1 MKILFLT
8 LLDINDFNE
17 KNIYTDVL
25 REFIDRNH
33 NVTIVSPTERR
44 NWKKRKTN
52 NVNGDIIKVKIG
64 NITKTNIVEKGI
76 TTLMIDKL
84 YLRAIKKL
92 DNIKFDVVIYS
103 TPPITFTKT
112 INYLKKKDNLIT
124 YLLLKDIFPQNAVD
138 LEMMKKNSI
147 IYKYFRKKE
156 KKLYEIS
163 DCIGC
168 MSQRNMDYILKNNKL
183 PNLINKVHISPNS
196 TKIEKNNEKINIEI
210 IRERY
215 NLPVDKTIFVY
226 GGNIGKPQGINF
238 FLECLKKINSDN
250 KNAFFVV
257 IGSGTEFERVK
268 QFASEN
274 NLSNLKIIDNLPV
287 KEFSNILLAMDVGL
301 VLLDCRFT
309 IPNFPSRLLSYLQ
322 AELPILSAT
331 DLNTD
336 IGEICENNGFGIKVS
351 SNNHDAFIRAVD
363 SYTNMEDNQKI
374 EMRKKAYCYLE
385 KNYSSSISYK
395 IITNEIEK
403 AR

>member
-183 PNLINKVHISPNS
+183 SNLSSKVHISPNS
-196 TKIEKNNEKINIEI
+196 TKIEENDEKINVEI
-210 IRERY
+210 IREKY
-215 NLPVDKTIFVY
+215 NLPVNKTIFVY
-226 GGNIGKPQGINF
+226 GGNIGKPQGIDF

-250 KNAFFVV
+250 KDAFFVV
-257 IGSGTEFERVK
+257 IGSGTEFEKVK
-268 QFASEN
+268 HFANDN

-301 VLLDCRFT
+301 ILLDYRFT

-322 AELPILSAT
+322 AKLPILSAT

-336 IGEICENNGFGIKVS
+336 IGEICENNGFGMKVS
-351 SNNHDAFIRAVD
+351 SNNHEAFIRAVD
-363 SYTNMEDNQKI
+363 NYTSMEDHQKI
-374 EMRKKAYCYLE
+374 EMKKKAYHYLE
-385 KNYSSSISYK
+385 ENYSSSMSYK
-395 IITNEIEK
+395 IIMNEIEK